1 MDLDN
6 LKTRR
11 EFLRTGLLGG
21 SLSWTLPAF
30 LSQTMHS
37 LHAQA
42 DGALVQGVTGRDGNI
57 LVVLQLAGGNDG
69 LNTVIPLGNDAYQ
82 KARPTLGIPDATIL
96 KIDPAAGLH
105 PSLSGLA
112 SAYKDGHLAIVQ
124 GVGYPNP
131 NRSHFRSTEIW
142 ATGVDADKSSTTGW
156 IGRYFD
162 HACAGE
168 DASVAVAMS
177 TQLPQALA
185 AATPKGVLYRGASG
199 GGKKK
204 SSKKMGASTDGADP
218 ASLTM
223 EDGDDAGEAGGSI
236 GMLNGPG
243 NLGKMSALDFLE
255 RTEMDAKVSQAEIA
269 SASAKAKNSVPF
281 PNSRLGQNFAMISR
295 LIAGGM
301 PTRIYYL
308 SLGGFDTHTQQAPAH
323 GRLMKEMGDAVAAF
337 LADLKAQG
345 NLGRVSLMTFSE
357 FGRRVK
363 ENASGGTDHGAAAP
377 LFLAGGGVKAGL
389 LGQMPSLAPK
399 DLFDGDVKFNT
410 DFRSVYATVLEK
422 HLGVKSA
429 PILKKD
435 FPMIQAYG

>member
-1 MDLDN
+1 MN
-6 LKTRR
+6 NQELKTRR

-30 LSQTMHS
+30 LSRTMQT

-42 DGALVQGVTGRDGNI
+42 DGALIQGVTGRDGNI

-69 LNTVIPLGNDAYQ
+69 LNTVIPLGNDEYR
-82 KARPTLGIPDATIL
+82 KARPTLGITESSIL
-96 KIDPAAGLH
+96 KIDPTTGLH

-112 SAYKDGHLAIVQ
+112 SAYQDGHLAIVQ

-142 ATGVDADKSSTTGW
+142 ATAVDSDKSSTTGW

-162 HACAGE
+162 NACSGC
-168 DASVAVAMS
+168 DASVGIATAS
-177 TQLPQALA
+177 QLPQSFA
-185 AATPKGVLYRGASG
+185 ATTPKGVLYQG
-199 GGKKK
+199 GGGVKKK
-204 SSKKMGASTDGADP
+204 SSKKKGSNVP
-218 ASLTM
+218 ASDPSMISM
-223 EDGDDAGEAGGSI
+223 EDDDAGEAGGSI

-255 RTEMDAKVSQAEIA
+255 RTEMDAKVSQQEIA
-269 SASAKAKNSVPF
+269 NASAKAKNSVPF
-281 PNSRLGQNFAMISR
+281 PSSRLGQNFAMISR

-308 SLGGFDTHTQQAPAH
+308 SLGGFDTHTQQTDAH
-323 GRLMKEMGDAVAAF
+323 SRLLKEMGDAVSAF

-377 LFLAGGGVKAGL
+377 LFLAGGGIKAGL
-389 LGQMPSLAPK
+389 LGQMPSLSPN
-399 DLFDGDVKFNT
+399 DLFDGDVKYNT

-422 HLGVKSA
+422 HLGVKSE
-429 PILKKD
+429 PILKKP
-435 FPMIQAYG
+435 FPLIRAYG

>member
-1 MDLDN
+1 MNIDE

-21 SLSWTLPAF
+21 SLCWTMPAF
-30 LSQTMHS
+30 LSRTMQS
-37 LHAQA
+37 LHAEA

-69 LNTVIPLGNDAYQ
+69 LNTVIPLGNDEYR
-82 KARPTLGIPDATIL
+82 KSRPTIGVPEASIL
-96 KIDPAAGLH
+96 KLDPQTGLH

-112 SAYKDGHLAIVQ
+112 SAYQEGHLAVVQ

-142 ATGVDADKSSTTGW
+142 ATAVDSNKSSNTGW

-162 HACAGE
+162 NACSGC
-168 DASVAVAMS
+168 DASVGIAMAS
-177 TQLPQALA
+177 QMPQALTA
-185 AATPKGVLYRGASG
+185 SVPKGVLYQGGGG

-204 SSKKMGASTDGADP
+204 NKKSGGVQAKADG
-218 ASLTM
+218 SMMM
-223 EDGDDAGEAGGSI
+223 EEDDDAGQAGGSI

-243 NLGKMSALDFLE
+243 NLGKLSALDFLE
-255 RTEMDAKVSQAEIA
+255 RTEMDAKVSQQEIA
-269 SASAKAKNSVPF
+269 QASGKAKNSVPY
-281 PNSRLGQNFAMISR
+281 PGTRLGQNFAMVSR

-308 SLGGFDTHTQQAPAH
+308 SLGGFDTHTQQAGAH
-323 GRLMKEMGDAVAAF
+323 ERLLKEMGDAVAAF
-337 LADLKAQG
+337 LSDLKAQG

-377 LFLAGGGVKAGL
+377 MFLAGGGIKSGL
-389 LGQMPSLAPK
+389 LGQMPSLAPQ
-399 DLFDGDVKFNT
+399 DLFDGDVKYNT

-429 PILKKD
+429 GILRTQ
-435 FPMIQAYG
+435 FPLLGAYS

>member
-1 MDLDN
+1 M
-6 LKTRR
+6 
-11 EFLRTGLLGG
+11 
-21 SLSWTLPAF
+21 
-30 LSQTMHS
+30 QS
-37 LHAQA
+37 LHAEA

-69 LNTVIPLGNDAYQ
+69 LNTVIPMGNDEYR
-82 KARPTLGIPDATIL
+82 KSRPTIGVPEASIL
-96 KIDPAAGLH
+96 KLDPHTGLH

-112 SAYKDGHLAIVQ
+112 SAYQEGHLAVVQ

-142 ATGVDADKSSTTGW
+142 ATAVDSNKSSNTGW

-162 HACAGE
+162 NACSGC
-168 DASVAVAMS
+168 DASVGIAMAS
-177 TQLPQALA
+177 QMPQALTA
-185 AATPKGVLYRGASG
+185 SVPKGVLYQGGGG

-204 SSKKMGASTDGADP
+204 SKKGGGAKAEADG
-218 ASLTM
+218 SMMM
-223 EDGDDAGEAGGSI
+223 EEDDDAGQAGGSI

-243 NLGKMSALDFLE
+243 NLGKLSALDFLE
-255 RTEMDAKVSQAEIA
+255 RTEMDAKVSQQEIA
-269 SASAKAKNSVPF
+269 QASGKAKNSVPY
-281 PNSRLGQNFAMISR
+281 PGTRLGQNFAMVSR

-308 SLGGFDTHTQQAPAH
+308 SLGGFDTHTQQAGAH
-323 GRLMKEMGDAVAAF
+323 ERLLKEMGDAVAAF
-337 LADLKAQG
+337 LSDLKAQG

-377 LFLAGGGVKAGL
+377 MFLAGGGIQSGL
-389 LGQMPSLAPK
+389 LGKMPSLAPQ
-399 DLFDGDVKFNT
+399 DLFDGDVKYNT
-410 DFRSVYATVLEK
+410 DFRSVYATILEK

-429 PILKKD
+429 GILRTQ
-435 FPMIQAYG
+435 FPLLGAYS

>member
-1 MDLDN
+1 MDE

-21 SLSWTLPAF
+21 SLCWTMPAF
-30 LSQTMHS
+30 LSRTMQS
-37 LHAQA
+37 LHAEA

-69 LNTVIPLGNDAYQ
+69 LNTVIPLGNDEYR
-82 KARPTLGIPDATIL
+82 KSRPTIGVPEASIL
-96 KIDPAAGLH
+96 KLDPQTGLH

-112 SAYKDGHLAIVQ
+112 SAYQEGHLAVVQ

-142 ATGVDADKSSTTGW
+142 ATAVDSNKSSNTGW

-162 HACAGE
+162 NACSGC
-168 DASVAVAMS
+168 DASVGIAMAS
-177 TQLPQALA
+177 QMPQALTA
-185 AATPKGVLYRGASG
+185 SVPKGVLYQGGGG

-204 SSKKMGASTDGADP
+204 NKKSGAAKTEADG
-218 ASLTM
+218 SMMM
-223 EDGDDAGEAGGSI
+223 EEDDDAGQAGGSI

-243 NLGKMSALDFLE
+243 NLGKLSALDFLE
-255 RTEMDAKVSQAEIA
+255 RTEMDAKVSQQEIA
-269 SASAKAKNSVPF
+269 QASGKAKNSVPY
-281 PNSRLGQNFAMISR
+281 PGTRLGQNFAMVSR

-308 SLGGFDTHTQQAPAH
+308 SLGGFDTHTQQAGAH
-323 GRLMKEMGDAVAAF
+323 ERLLKEMGDAVAAF
-337 LADLKAQG
+337 LSDLKAQG

-377 LFLAGGGVKAGL
+377 MFLAGGGIKSGL
-389 LGQMPSLAPK
+389 LGQMPSLSPQ
-399 DLFDGDVKFNT
+399 DLFDGDVKYNT

-429 PILKKD
+429 GILRTQ
-435 FPMIQAYG
+435 FPLLGAYS

>member
-1 MDLDN
+1 MDE

-21 SLSWTLPAF
+21 SLCWTMPAF
-30 LSQTMHS
+30 LSRTMQS
-37 LHAQA
+37 LHAEA

-69 LNTVIPLGNDAYQ
+69 LNTVIPLGNDEYR
-82 KARPTLGIPDATIL
+82 KSRPTIGVPEASIL
-96 KIDPAAGLH
+96 KLDPQTGLH

-112 SAYKDGHLAIVQ
+112 SAYQEGHLAVVQ

-142 ATGVDADKSSTTGW
+142 ATAVDSNKSSNTGW

-162 HACAGE
+162 NACSGC
-168 DASVAVAMS
+168 DASVGIAMAS
-177 TQLPQALA
+177 QMPQALTA
-185 AATPKGVLYRGASG
+185 SVPKGVLYQGGGG

-204 SSKKMGASTDGADP
+204 NKKSGGAQAKADG
-218 ASLTM
+218 SMMM
-223 EDGDDAGEAGGSI
+223 EEDDDAGQAGGSI

-243 NLGKMSALDFLE
+243 NLGKLSALDFLE
-255 RTEMDAKVSQAEIA
+255 RTEMDAKVSQQEIA
-269 SASAKAKNSVPF
+269 QASGKAKNSVPY
-281 PNSRLGQNFAMISR
+281 PGTRLGQNFAMVSR

-308 SLGGFDTHTQQAPAH
+308 SLGGFDTHTQQAGAH
-323 GRLMKEMGDAVAAF
+323 ERLLKEMGDAVAAF
-337 LADLKAQG
+337 LSDLKAQG

-377 LFLAGGGVKAGL
+377 MFLAGGGIKSGL
-389 LGQMPSLAPK
+389 LGQMPSLAPQ
-399 DLFDGDVKFNT
+399 DLFDGDVKYNT

-429 PILKKD
+429 GILRSQ
-435 FPMIQAYG
+435 FPLLAAYD

>member
-1 MDLDN
+1 MNIDE

-21 SLSWTLPAF
+21 SLCWTMPAF
-30 LSQTMHS
+30 LSRTMQS
-37 LHAQA
+37 LHAEA

-69 LNTVIPLGNDAYQ
+69 LNTVIPLGNDEYR
-82 KARPTLGIPDATIL
+82 KSRPTIGVPEASIL
-96 KIDPAAGLH
+96 KLDPQTGLH

-112 SAYKDGHLAIVQ
+112 SAYQEGHLAVVQ

-142 ATGVDADKSSTTGW
+142 ATAVDSNKSSNTGW

-162 HACAGE
+162 NACSGC
-168 DASVAVAMS
+168 DASVGIAMAS
-177 TQLPQALA
+177 QMPQALTA
-185 AATPKGVLYRGASG
+185 SVPKGVLYQGGGG

-204 SSKKMGASTDGADP
+204 NKKSGGVQAKADG
-218 ASLTM
+218 SMMM
-223 EDGDDAGEAGGSI
+223 EEDDDAGQAGGSI

-243 NLGKMSALDFLE
+243 DLGKLSALDFLE
-255 RTEMDAKVSQAEIA
+255 RTEMDAKVSREEIA
-269 SASAKAKNSVPF
+269 QASSKAKNSVPY
-281 PNSRLGQNFAMISR
+281 PGTRLGQNFAMVSR

-308 SLGGFDTHTQQAPAH
+308 SLGGFDTHTQQAGAH
-323 GRLMKEMGDAVAAF
+323 ERLLKEMGDAVAAF
-337 LADLKAQG
+337 LSDLKAQG

-377 LFLAGGGVKAGL
+377 MFLAGGGIKSGL

-399 DLFDGDVKFNT
+399 DLFDGDVKYNT

-429 PILKKD
+429 GVLRTQ
-435 FPMIQAYG
+435 FPLLGAYS

>member
-1 MDLDN
+1 MNMDE

-21 SLSWTLPAF
+21 SLCWTMPAF
-30 LSQTMHS
+30 LSRTMQS
-37 LHAQA
+37 LHAEA

-69 LNTVIPLGNDAYQ
+69 LNTVIPLENDEYR
-82 KARPTLGIPDATIL
+82 KSRPTIGVPEASIL
-96 KIDPAAGLH
+96 KLNSQTGLH

-112 SAYKDGHLAIVQ
+112 SAYQEGHLAVVQ

-142 ATGVDADKSSTTGW
+142 ATAVDSNKSSNTGW

-162 HACAGE
+162 NACSGC
-168 DASVAVAMS
+168 DASVGIAMAS
-177 TQLPQALA
+177 QMPQALTA
-185 AATPKGVLYRGASG
+185 SVPKGVLYQGGGG

-204 SSKKMGASTDGADP
+204 NKKSGGAKAEADG
-218 ASLTM
+218 SMMM
-223 EDGDDAGEAGGSI
+223 EEDDDAGRAGGSI

-243 NLGKMSALDFLE
+243 NLGKLSALDFLE
-255 RTEMDAKVSQAEIA
+255 RTEMDAKVSQQEIA
-269 SASAKAKNSVPF
+269 QASGKAKNSVLYPGT
-281 PNSRLGQNFAMISR
+281 RLGQNFAMVSR

-308 SLGGFDTHTQQAPAH
+308 SLGGFDTHTQQAGAH
-323 GRLMKEMGDAVAAF
+323 ERLLKEMGDAVAAF
-337 LADLKAQG
+337 LSDLKAQG

-377 LFLAGGGVKAGL
+377 LFLAGGGIQSGL
-389 LGQMPSLAPK
+389 LGKMPSLAPQ
-399 DLFDGDVKFNT
+399 DLFDGDVRYNT

-429 PILKKD
+429 GILRTQ
-435 FPMIQAYG
+435 FPLLAAYE

>member
-1 MDLDN
+1 MN
-6 LKTRR
+6 NHELKTRR

-30 LSQTMHS
+30 LSRTMQT

-42 DGALVQGVTGRDGNI
+42 DGALIQGVTGRDGNI

-69 LNTVIPLGNDAYQ
+69 LNTVIPTGNDEYR
-82 KARPTLGIPDATIL
+82 KARPTLGLTDSSIL
-96 KIDPAAGLH
+96 RIDPATGLH

-112 SAYKDGHLAIVQ
+112 SAYQDGHLAIVQ

-142 ATGVDADKSSTTGW
+142 ATAVDSDKSSTTGW

-162 HACAGE
+162 NACSGC
-168 DASVAVAMS
+168 DASVGIAAAS
-177 TQLPQALA
+177 QLPQSFA
-185 AATPKGVLYRGASG
+185 AATPKGVLYQG
-199 GGKKK
+199 GGGTKKK
-204 SSKKMGASTDGADP
+204 TSKKKGSNLSDSDASMM
-218 ASLTM
+218 SM
-223 EDGDDAGEAGGSI
+223 EEDDAGEAGGSI

-255 RTEMDAKVSQAEIA
+255 RTEMDAKVSQQEIA
-269 SASAKAKNSVPF
+269 NASAKAKNLVPF
-281 PNSRLGQNFAMISR
+281 PGSRLGQNFAMISR

-308 SLGGFDTHTQQAPAH
+308 SLGGFDTHTQQTDAH
-323 GRLMKEMGDAVAAF
+323 ARLLKEMGDAVSAF

-377 LFLAGGGVKAGL
+377 LFLAGGGVQAGL

-399 DLFDGDVKFNT
+399 DLFDGDVKYNT

-422 HLGVKSA
+422 HLGVKSE
-429 PILKKD
+429 PILKKP
-435 FPMIQAYG
+435 FPLIRAYG

>member
-1 MDLDN
+1 MNIDE

-21 SLSWTLPAF
+21 SLCWTMPAF
-30 LSQTMHS
+30 LSRTMQS
-37 LHAQA
+37 LHAEA

-69 LNTVIPLGNDAYQ
+69 LNTVIPLGNDEYR
-82 KARPTLGIPDATIL
+82 KSRPTIGVPEASIL
-96 KIDPAAGLH
+96 KLDPQTGLH

-112 SAYKDGHLAIVQ
+112 SAYQEGHLAVVQ

-142 ATGVDADKSSTTGW
+142 ATAVDSNKSSNTGW

-162 HACAGE
+162 NACSGC
-168 DASVAVAMS
+168 DASVGIAMAS
-177 TQLPQALA
+177 QMPQALTA
-185 AATPKGVLYRGASG
+185 SVPKGVLYQGGGG

-204 SSKKMGASTDGADP
+204 NKKSGGGQAQADG
-218 ASLTM
+218 SMMM
-223 EDGDDAGEAGGSI
+223 EEDDDAGQAGGSI

-243 NLGKMSALDFLE
+243 NLGKLSALDFLE
-255 RTEMDAKVSQAEIA
+255 RTEMDAKVSQQEIA
-269 SASAKAKNSVPF
+269 QASGKAKNSVPY
-281 PNSRLGQNFAMISR
+281 PATRLGQNFAMVSR

-308 SLGGFDTHTQQAPAH
+308 SLGGFDTHTQQAGAH
-323 GRLMKEMGDAVAAF
+323 ERLLKEMGDAVAAF
-337 LADLKAQG
+337 LSDLKAQG
-345 NLGRVSLMTFSE
+345 NLGRISLMTFSE

-377 LFLAGGGVKAGL
+377 MFLAGGGIKSGL
-389 LGQMPSLAPK
+389 LGEMPSLAPQ
-399 DLFDGDVKFNT
+399 DLFDGDVKYNT

-422 HLGVKSA
+422 HLGVKSDG
-429 PILKKD
+429 ILRTQ
-435 FPMIQAYG
+435 FPLLGAYI